1 MQPLSLSLQ
10 SFKNPGLTK
19 LDSPTYLLAMIPK
32 QTAAALTR
40 MAGET
45 CRCSSAQVTT
55 YKIHSSGDHRD
66 SDYRNHV
73 AMAWPVPCLCLNL
86 LGLTYVLKF
95 AWLSHWQWLRSCGQK
110 KKKKKRKK
118 KKKKGG
124 KKTELVCVHM
134 TIDVLAVLTV
144 CCELS
149 STQVKCPPYRS
160 N

>member
-1 MQPLSLSLQ
+1 MQPLSPQTSQ
-10 SFKNPGLTK
+10 NPGLTK
-19 LDSPTYLLAMIPK
+19 LDSPTYLLAMIQK
-32 QTAAALTR
+32 QMAAALTR

-45 CRCSSAQVTT
+45 CRYSSAQVTT

-110 KKKKKRKK
+110 KKKNR
-118 KKKKGG
+118 G
-124 KKTELVCVHM
+124 KKNRACVCTVHM